1 VPLKKMDAHRVLTLE
16 QAQEKRIEQL
26 PLLLDEIKQVKII
39 DAGYSLRFG
48 PEAISLI
55 LVCDWLQIER
65 ICQPFLR
72 MKLSCE
78 SNQGPVWLDVSG
90 PSGTQ
95 DFLKSEYGL
104 NRWL

>member
-1 VPLKKMDAHRVLTLE
+1 MPLKKIDAHRVLTLE
-16 QAQEKRIEQL
+16 QAQAQRIEQL
-26 PLLLDEIKQVKII
+26 PLLLDEIKQVKVI
-39 DAGYSLRFG
+39 DSGYSLRFG
-48 PEAISLI
+48 LEPPSLI

-72 MKLSCE
+72 MKLSIE
-78 SNQGPVWLDVSG
+78 SNQGPIWLELSG
-90 PSGTQ
+90 PAGTQ

>member
-1 VPLKKMDAHRVLTLE
+1 VPLKKVDAHRVLTLE

-26 PLLLDEIKQVKII
+26 PLLLDEIKQVKVIES
-39 DAGYSLRFG
+39 GYSLRFG
-48 PEAISLI
+48 LEPTSLI

-72 MKLSCE
+72 MRLSIE
-78 SNQGPVWLDVSG
+78 SNQGPIWLDLSG
-90 PSGTQ
+90 PAGTQ
-95 DFLKSEYGL
+95 NFLKSEYGL